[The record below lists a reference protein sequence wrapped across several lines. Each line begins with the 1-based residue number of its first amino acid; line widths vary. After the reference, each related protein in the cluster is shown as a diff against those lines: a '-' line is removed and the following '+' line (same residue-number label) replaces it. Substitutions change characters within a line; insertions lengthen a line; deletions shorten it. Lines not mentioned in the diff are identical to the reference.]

1 MAKSRYD
8 ADDFFS
14 SSSVNASLEAE
25 LEEAKQQLELLS
37 QENNQLANQLARSGV
52 ASSKLEVA
60 IANIHRSPDQVRTW
74 FDPNK
79 LQKLAAAIERVGF
92 KGTILLGPQ
101 GEDGKFPL
109 IYGERR
115 LRAVELLG
123 WSHVPGEVVDV
134 DPQTAK
140 LLTFTENTL
149 REDLNPYEEAI
160 GMIELIASQL
170 ELSPSEVV
178 STLYQMK
185 NAHEGKAVTPYNAEI
200 VQHLIEEYLPK
211 LSWLSF
217 VTTRLKLLKLP
228 ADIQDV
234 LRAGQLEYTKALA
247 ISRVAEPQRE
257 KVLAEAISGSLSLS
271 EINTKIKS
279 LSGEAQST
287 TNEAVKLVKP
297 IQRIKIEELSYADL
311 VVLQSALKQKL
322 KAVNAALRSHK

>member
-1 MAKSRYD
+1 MAKNRYD

-25 LEEAKQQLELLS
+25 LEEARQQLERLT
-37 QENNQLANQLARSGV
+37 QENSQLATRLNESGV
-52 ASSKLEVA
+52 ATSKLEVA
-60 IANIHRSPDQVRTW
+60 IANIRRSPDQVRTW

-79 LQKLAAAIERVGF
+79 LQKLADAIERVGF
-92 KGTILLGPQ
+92 KGTVLLGPQ
-101 GEDGKFPL
+101 DDDGNFPL

-134 DPQTAK
+134 DLQTAK

-149 REDLNPYEEAI
+149 REDLNPYEETV

-170 ELSPSEVV
+170 ELSFNEVV

-185 NAHEGKAVTPYNAEI
+185 NAHEGKAVTPYNAESI
-200 VQHLIEEYLPK
+200 QHLIEEYLPK

-228 ADIQDV
+228 ADIQV
-234 LRAGQLEYTKALA
+234 ALKAGKLEYTKALA
-247 ISRVAEPQRE
+247 ISRVAEPQRGE
-257 KVLAEAISGSLSLS
+257 LLATTISNSLSLS
-271 EINTKIKS
+271 EINARVKA
-279 LSGEAQST
+279 LRGVPQST
-287 TNEAVKLVKP
+287 NGITQLIQP
-297 IQRIKIEELSYADL
+297 IQRINIEGLSYEDL
-311 VVLQSALKQKL
+311 IFLQDVLKQKL
-322 KAVNAALRSHK
+322 KAVNVALRKSE